1 MASSESLTQR
11 TRDALE
17 RKRGITEKRMFGGVA
32 FFLND
37 HIVVGIWKQSLI
49 ARLGEMAA
57 DAALRQ
63 PYVGPFDITGR
74 PMKGWVLI
82 GPEALETDRD
92 LAGWIDKALRFVRT
106 LPPK

>member
-1 MASSESLTQR
+1 MAFSESLTQR
-11 TRDALE
+11 TRDALAQ
-17 RKRGITEKRMFGGVA
+17 KRGITEKRMFGGVA

-49 ARLGEMAA
+49 ARLGETAA

-63 PYVGPFDITGR
+63 PYVGPFDITSR

-92 LAGWIDKALRFVRT
+92 LVGWIEKALRFVRT

>member
-11 TRDALE
+11 TREALT

-37 HIVVGIWKQSLI
+37 HIAVGIWKQSLI
-49 ARLGEMAA
+49 ARLGETAAA
-57 DAALRQ
+57 DALRE
-63 PYVGPFDITGR
+63 PYVGEFDITGR

-82 GPEALETDRD
+82 GPEAIEGDDD